1 MTHTDETPV
10 LLRRFAK
17 FVAASTLFLIFAGAM
32 VTSTGSGLAVPDWPL
47 SYGMVFPPMVG
58 GIFYEHGHRMIAAT
72 VGFLTVIQ
80 AIWLQLREPKRFLR
94 LLGWTS
100 VGAVIAQGLLG
111 GLTVLFLLPPAI
123 SIGHAA
129 LAEIFFSLNV
139 SIAFFTSTFYA
150 SVASPGGAA
159 AALAG
164 ARAGGPGSGAGA
176 RGRAPLHVGTSIVR
190 HSTLI
195 VALVYIQIL
204 LGALMRHLGA
214 GLAIPDFPL
223 SFGRIIPPIH
233 SLPVA
238 ANFAHRTGALIV
250 TVAILLLGVPVS
262 RLVAAHPV
270 RRLYQVLVSVLG
282 VQVVL
287 GAYTVWSGKQPILTS
302 LHVVTGALTLAV
314 SLLLCLTVRSVAMP
328 QETPEH
334 AVLRQEVTA

>member
-1 MTHTDETPV
+1 MTHNNETPV
-10 LLRRFAK
+10 RLRQFAK
-17 FVAASTLFLIFAGAM
+17 SVAAATLFLIFAGAM
-32 VTSTGSGLAVPDWPL
+32 VTSTGSALAVPDWPL
-47 SYGMVFPPMVG
+47 AYGMVFPPMVG

-80 AIWLQLREPKRFLR
+80 AVWLQLREPKRFVR

-129 LAEIFFSLNV
+129 LAEIFFCLNV
-139 SIAFFTSTFYA
+139 SIAFFTSAFFA
-150 SVASPGGAA
+150 
-159 AALAG
+159 
-164 ARAGGPGSGAGA
+164 
-176 RGRAPLHVGTSIVR
+176 GRAPSAAANNSPVR
-190 HSTLI
+190 LSTV
-195 VALVYIQIL
+195 VAGLVYVQIL

-223 SFGRIIPPIH
+223 SFGRIVPPLH

-238 ANFAHRTGALIV
+238 ANFAHRAGALIV
-250 TVAILLLGVPVS
+250 TLAILLLGVSVS
-262 RLVAAHPV
+262 RLAAAHPV

-282 VQVVL
+282 AQVML
-287 GAYTVWSGKQPILTS
+287 GAYTVWSAKHPIVTS
-302 LHVVTGALTLAV
+302 LHVTIGALTLAM
-314 SLLLCLTVRSVAMP
+314 SLLLCLAVRTVAMP
-328 QETPEH
+328 EERLES